1 MMPIVYLSLGSNI
14 GDKTIQ
20 ITQALDRIAKVC
32 DIKRVSPFY
41 LTEPVEFKDQD
52 WFLNCVAEVETEK
65 DPKKLLSSLQSI
77 EKKMGKTKTKAN
89 GPRTIDIDILFYDD
103 QVVNLK
109 NLVIPHPRLHTR
121 LFVLQP
127 MIDLNPSFLHP
138 VLKKTIQELYA
149 EQPWA
154 EIVTPYK
161 S

>member
-1 MMPIVYLSLGSNI
+1 MSLVYLGLGSNV
-14 GDKTIQ
+14 GDKKGQ
-20 ITQALDRIAKVC
+20 IAQALDRIAKICTV
-32 DIKRVSPFY
+32 KRVSPFY
-41 LTEPVEFKDQD
+41 LTEPVGFKDQD

-77 EKKMGKTKTKAN
+77 EKKMGKAKTRTE

-103 QVVNLK
+103 QVVNQK
-109 NLVIPHPRLHTR
+109 NLVIPHPRLHER

-127 MIDLNPSFLHP
+127 MMDLNPGFIHP
-138 VLKKTIQELYA
+138 LLLKTIRELYA